1 MLIDFRQIELLCG
14 CFILFCLAFPED
26 SPNMPRDREII
37 FDGKFKTNKNR
48 RIIKLKLDIKLK
60 ALLAEFLQELFK

>member
-1 MLIDFRQIELLCG
+1 
-14 CFILFCLAFPED
+14 
-26 SPNMPRDREII
+26 MPRDREII

>member
-1 MLIDFRQIELLCG
+1 
-14 CFILFCLAFPED
+14 
-26 SPNMPRDREII
+26 MPRDREII
-37 FDGKFKTNKNR
+37 FDGKFKTSKNR